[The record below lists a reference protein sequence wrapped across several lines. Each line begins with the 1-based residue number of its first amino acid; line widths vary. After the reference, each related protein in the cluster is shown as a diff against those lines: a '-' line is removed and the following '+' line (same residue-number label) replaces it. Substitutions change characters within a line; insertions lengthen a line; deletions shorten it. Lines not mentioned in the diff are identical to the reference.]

1 MAAQVFVAL
10 VMWYEWEWEPCSGTQ
25 AAGTSCSDG
34 ERRVRG
40 RVERLIQQRL
50 VTGQLVGAEEA
61 EEAEV
66 DHAVL
71 AVAWE
76 IVVEDLPN
84 FGVVWEAEAEA
95 EAEEVEEG
103 EEEGEVGDF
112 EVAQVVEAVEGEG
125 EEDVGSAV
133 AVPGFVL
140 AEQHVM
146 GLVEPRV
153 EDHCEAPG

>member
-1 MAAQVFVAL
+1 M
-10 VMWYEWEWEPCSGTQ
+10 G
-25 AAGTSCSDG
+25 
-34 ERRVRG
+34 
-40 RVERLIQQRL
+40 RLIQQRL

-61 EEAEV
+61 EEAGV

-76 IVVEDLPN
+76 VVVEDLPN
-84 FGVVWEAEAEA
+84 FGVVREAEA
-95 EAEEVEEG
+95 EAEEGG
-103 EEEGEVGDF
+103 EEEGEVEDF
-112 EVAQVVEAVEGEG
+112 EVAQVVEVVEGEG

-153 EDHCEAPG
+153 EDHCDRGETPG

>member
-1 MAAQVFVAL
+1 M
-10 VMWYEWEWEPCSGTQ
+10 
-25 AAGTSCSDG
+25 
-34 ERRVRG
+34 RG
-40 RVERLIQQRL
+40 RVARPVQQRL

-61 EEAEV
+61 EV

-76 IVVEDLPN
+76 VVVEDLPN
-84 FGVVWEAEAEA
+84 FGVVR
-95 EAEEVEEG
+95 EAEEGG
-103 EEEGEVGDF
+103 EEEGEVEDY

-125 EEDVGSAV
+125 EGEEDVGSAVVPGSVLAEQHVVDVGFAV

-153 EDHCEAPG
+153 EDHCDRGETPG